1 MVFVKQLQQSV
12 IIYIYYKLKQNT
24 KNNSKIYKK

>member
-24 KNNSKIYKK
+24 KNKSKIYKK